1 MENRINICYRLF
13 LGTSRIK
20 AKGNL
25 SRNFKTQQFL
35 DILCADGWNSLY
47 LLLLIHSVST
57 NKRKKKEKKR
67 KYTHK
72 VLTSHALSKF
82 RA

>member
-13 LGTSRIK
+13 IGTSRIK

-25 SRNFKTQQFL
+25 SRNFKTHQFL
-35 DILCADGWNSLY
+35 DVLCADGWNSLY

-57 NKRKKKEKKR
+57 NKRKKKKR
-67 KYTHK
+67 KENIHTKY
-72 VLTSHALSKF
+72 L
-82 RA
+82 RATL